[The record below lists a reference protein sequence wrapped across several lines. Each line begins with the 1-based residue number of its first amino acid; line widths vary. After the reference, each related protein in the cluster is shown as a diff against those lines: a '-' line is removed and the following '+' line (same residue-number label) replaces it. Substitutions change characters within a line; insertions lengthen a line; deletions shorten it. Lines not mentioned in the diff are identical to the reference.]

1 VLELV
6 VIEITGGLGL
16 V

>member
-6 VIEITGGLGL
+6 V
-16 V
+16 